1 MDKKKII
8 RLIIQIAVG
17 LLIAIGVMSSQGA
30 FESGI
35 TQADRILAIGNGFSV
50 TALLYLSFGML
61 VWISTTGVLDI
72 FSFALQKGA
81 HFFLPFS
88 TKKANDKFYEFKV
101 EKEEKR
107 KKRGKGQ
114 YMTLFVGLG
123 FLLVAI
129 VLTAMWYGVGDPG
142 R

>member
-1 MDKKKII
+1 MQMDKKKII
-8 RLIIQIAVG
+8 RLVIQITIG
-17 LLIAIGVMSSQGA
+17 LCIAIGVMSSQGA
-30 FESGI
+30 FSEEI

-81 HFFLPFS
+81 HFFLPFAA
-88 TKKANDKFYEFKV
+88 KEANGKFYEFKV

-114 YMTLFVGLG
+114 YMTLLVGLG

-129 VLTAMWYGVGDPG
+129 ALTVAWYAI
-142 R
+142 